1 MQKDNSLNGKDGV
14 LKMSSKTSNNTTE
27 SFVPIKSIVNN
38 MIELD
43 NGYKVAGVKVY
54 PRNIFILEEYEQF
67 NIIDNLKNLYNTLD
81 FEFWL
86 IVIDRPVDITFYIA
100 QLQSEFN
107 KTQSS
112 LIRKLINQDLQ
123 KAKKFINEDVTDVEF
138 YILFKE
144 KNIEL
149 VQKKIRTIINGL
161 GQSGLA
167 SGQANNEDLRA
178 ILESFLNGGKNTEFG
193 TVLS

>member
-1 MQKDNSLNGKDGV
+1 
-14 LKMSSKTSNNTTE
+14 MSSKTSSTTTE
-27 SFVPIKSIVNN
+27 SFVPVKSIVNN

-43 NGYKVAGVKVY
+43 SGFKVAGVKVY

-86 IVIDRPVDITFYIA
+86 VVTDRPVDIAVYIA

-112 LIRKLINQDLQ
+112 LVRKLINQDLQ
-123 KAKKFINEDVTDVEF
+123 KAKKFVNEDVTDVEF

-144 KNIEL
+144 KQLEL
-149 VQKKIRTIINGL
+149 IQKKTRTIINGL
-161 GQSGLA
+161 AQAGLT
-167 SGQANNEDLRA
+167 SSQANNEDLRA

>member
-1 MQKDNSLNGKDGV
+1 MWKDNSLNGKDGV
-14 LKMSSKTSNNTTE
+14 LKMSSKTSNATTE
-27 SFVPIKSIVNN
+27 SFVPIKAIINN

-43 NGYKVAGVKVY
+43 NGYKVAGVKIS

-67 NIIDNLKNLYNTLD
+67 NIIDNLRNLYNTLD

-86 IVIDRPVDITFYIA
+86 VVTDRPVDIAVYIA

-107 KTQSS
+107 RTQSS
-112 LIRKLINQDLQ
+112 LVRKLINQDLQ

-144 KNIEL
+144 KNVEL
-149 VQKKIRTIINGL
+149 VQKKTRTIINGL
-161 GQSGLA
+161 AQAGLA
-167 SGQANNEDLRA
+167 SSQANNEDLRA

>member
-1 MQKDNSLNGKDGV
+1 
-14 LKMSSKTSNNTTE
+14 MSSKSNSSTTE
-27 SFVPIKSIVNN
+27 SFIPIKAIVNN

-43 NGYKVAGVKVY
+43 SGFKVAGVKIY
-54 PRNIFILEEYEQF
+54 PKNIFILEEYEQF

-86 IVIDRPVDITFYIA
+86 VVTDRPVDIAVYVA

-107 KTQSS
+107 KSQSS
-112 LIRKLINQDLQ
+112 LVRKLINQDLQ
-123 KAKKFINEDVTDVEF
+123 KADTFINQDVTDVEF
-138 YILFKE
+138 YILFKD
-144 KNIEL
+144 KNVEQL
-149 VQKKIRTIINGL
+149 QKKVRLVINGL
-161 GQSGLA
+161 AQA
-167 SGQANNEDLRA
+167 SLVSSQANNEDLRV

>member
-1 MQKDNSLNGKDGV
+1 
-14 LKMSSKTSNNTTE
+14 MSSKSKAANTE
-27 SFVPIKSIVNN
+27 SFVPVKAIVNN
-38 MIELD
+38 MIETD
-43 NGYKVAGVKVY
+43 SGFKIAGVKVT
-54 PRNIFILEEYEQF
+54 PKNIFILEEYEQF
-67 NIIDNLKNLYNTLD
+67 NVIDNLKNLYNTLD

-86 IVIDRPVDITFYIA
+86 VVTDRPVDIAVYVA

-112 LIRKLINQDLQ
+112 LARKLINQDLQ

-144 KNIEL
+144 KNVEL
-149 VQKKIRTIINGL
+149 VQKKLRLLINGL
-161 GQSGLA
+161 A
-167 SGQANNEDLRA
+167 QANLVSSQATNDDLRV
-178 ILESFLNGGKNTEFG
+178 IIESFLNGGQKTTFG

>member
-1 MQKDNSLNGKDGV
+1 MN
-14 LKMSSKTSNNTTE
+14 SKTSNSTE
-27 SFVPIKSIVNN
+27 SFVPVKAIVNN

-43 NGYKVAGVKVY
+43 NGNKVAGVKVY

-67 NIIDNLKNLYNTLD
+67 NIIDSLKNLYNTLD

-86 IVIDRPVDITFYIA
+86 IVTDRPVDIAVYVA

-112 LIRKLINQDLQ
+112 LVRKLINQDLQ
-123 KAKKFINEDVTDVEF
+123 KARKFINEDVTDVEF

-149 VQKKIRTIINGL
+149 IQKKIRLIINGL
-161 GQSGLA
+161 AQSGLA
-167 SGQANNEDLRA
+167 SSQANNDDLRM
-178 ILESFLNGGKNTEFG
+178 ILESFLNGGQNTEFR